1 LNSRSAGEARTGDR
15 ALLLE
20 STGRNPRT
28 VQEMVGLLEVVF
40 VARGW
45 TVEPVALRP
54 ALGPDTTS
62 RPRNLEVRSAL
73 VREIAGVELAAN
85 EVEARLSRCRLS
97 AAAHGT
103 GWRVGA
109 PPWRPDLQTDTD
121 VVEEIILAVP
131 LRAEDGVVPPSR
143 TLGRWRPEI
152 RFRRKVA
159 RDLLGLG
166 LVAPYTPLLVS
177 ARSVE
182 QLGDARPLRVV
193 NPVSSEFEYL
203 RDRLLLSHLLV
214 LGHNTRHGYPQRF
227 GEVGPVVVRDPA
239 AEGGG
244 ASRYHASLV
253 VASESAGFADAA
265 ALVDYLL
272 RRWDVAS
279 VREPVDIAGLI
290 PGRAARVR
298 IAGEPVAELGELHPR
313 VLSDL
318 GVPVP
323 VAWAEID
330 LSAMWPFVSP
340 PS

>member
-1 LNSRSAGEARTGDR
+1 
-15 ALLLE
+15 
-20 STGRNPRT
+20 
-28 VQEMVGLLEVVF
+28 

-45 TVEPVALRP
+45 TVEPVTLRP
-54 ALGPDTTS
+54 APGTDATS
-62 RPRNLEVRSAL
+62 RPRSLDVRSSL
-73 VREIAGVELAAN
+73 VREIAGSPLTED
-85 EVEARLSRCRLS
+85 EVERRLARCRLS
-97 AAAHGT
+97 TEARGA

-121 VVEEIILAVP
+121 LVEEIVLAVP

-159 RDLLGLG
+159 LDLTGLG
-166 LVAPYTPLLVS
+166 LVAPNTPLLVS
-177 ARSVE
+177 TAAVDW
-182 QLGDARPLRVV
+182 LGGVRPLRVM
-193 NPVSSEFEYL
+193 NPVSSEFAYL

-214 LGHNTRHGYPQRF
+214 LSHNTRHAYPQGF
-227 GEVGPVVVRDPA
+227 AEVGPVVVRDA
-239 AEGGG
+239 SGEGGG
-244 ASRYHASLV
+244 RTRYHASLV

-279 VREPVDIAGLI
+279 VREPVEIAGLV
-290 PGRAARVR
+290 PGRAARARV
-298 IAGEPVAELGELHPR
+298 AGEPVAEMGELHPR
-313 VLSDL
+313 LLSEL

-330 LSAMWPFVSP
+330 LTSLWPFVSP